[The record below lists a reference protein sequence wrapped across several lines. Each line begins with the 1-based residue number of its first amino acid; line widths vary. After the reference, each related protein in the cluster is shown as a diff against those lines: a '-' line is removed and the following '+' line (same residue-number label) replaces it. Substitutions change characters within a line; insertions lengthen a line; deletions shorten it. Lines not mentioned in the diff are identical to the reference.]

1 MASRFRGLGCIG
13 LIVEKDVTFGIQEA
27 SKSTLV
33 ELLKFRDKI
42 TKTWMGITVEK
53 PGGFILIYLEP

>member
-1 MASRFRGLGCIG
+1 ML
-13 LIVEKDVTFGIQEA
+13 GIQEETE
-27 SKSTLV
+27 STLV

-42 TKTWMGITVEK
+42 TETRMEITVEK

>member
-13 LIVEKDVTFGIQEA
+13 LIVEEDVTFGIQEA

-42 TKTWMGITVEK
+42 TETWMGITVEK
-53 PGGFILIYLEP
+53 PGGFILICLEP